1 MANTRNTRF
10 ALLALSAVSLAACG
24 QSVSAAPISMA
35 PPADLSSPP
44 AIQLLRLSDAR
55 HLGLMFAMRSYYWT
69 DTGDRPPSCAVQ
81 SMDGATRVFTAR
93 DCADGD
99 EVIDGVLR
107 VRGDAVAGPES
118 MIEYRSLR
126 STRTTVC
133 SDGSRRSLANATT
146 WNGRTTTIARG
157 NVRDF
162 EIDLVIEFTSID
174 SAACTATP
182 ETIAIQY
189 RGTLEFT
196 GPDGVRALETAPMRA
211 AGSGV
216 VSNSRLGRADTRT
229 DGLVFDPTIC
239 STEPASG
246 SLTLRSGSHTGVLAY
261 DGATR
266 CGRDATRTAPY
277 TLDGTLVGEIQVNAC
292 SVRSGAARGRWGGL
306 GLALATAGALFAHRR
321 ARSRR

>member
-1 MANTRNTRF
+1 MANSRNTLL
-10 ALLALSAVSLAACG
+10 ATLALSALSLSACG
-24 QSVSAAPISMA
+24 QSVSAAPIAMA

-55 HLGLMFAMRSYYWT
+55 TLGQFFAMNGYWGT
-69 DTGDRPPSCAVQ
+69 QASERVPGCAVRT
-81 SMDGATRVFTAR
+81 MEGATTVFTTR
-93 DCADGD
+93 GCVDGD
-99 EVIDGVLR
+99 DRYDGVLR
-107 VRGDAVAGPES
+107 SRGNAAAGPDS
-118 MIEYRSLR
+118 RVEYQAFR
-126 STRTTVC
+126 STRTTMC
-133 SDGSRRSLANATT
+133 ADGSGRTLANTTT
-146 WNGRTTTIARG
+146 WNGHTSTIARG

-162 EIDLVIEFTSID
+162 EIDLVLEFTSVD
-174 SAACTATP
+174 SAACTAAP

-189 RGTLEFT
+189 RGALEYT
-196 GPDGVRALETAPMRA
+196 GPDGVRAVDGQPMRA
-211 AGSGV
+211 SGAGTLSD
-216 VSNSRLGRADTRT
+216 SRLGRADTRT
-229 DGLVFDPTIC
+229 DALVFDPTIC

-292 SVRSGAARGRWGGL
+292 SVRGGAGRSRWGAA
-306 GLALATAGALFAHRR
+306 GLALVAAGALVAHRR